1 MPARDMVGV
10 RGRFLQMAFSRRFEG
25 YAGYLIAFA
34 AVALAFA
41 VRLALHDILENGAVF
56 ILFVPAILA
65 ASIAGGFG
73 PGLAAVALSVLGAL
87 YIGWFGEGAWMQI
100 AIFAVVGLAI
110 AWMGEMLHFAR
121 RASDRTEQALDARE
135 AHLRSILDTVLDAT
149 VVIEPNGAIVS
160 FNAAA
165 IRQFGYAEAEVI
177 GRNVNILMPEPY
189 HHEHDGYIHRYLA
202 TGEKRIIGVDRVV
215 VGRRKDGSTFPM
227 KLAVGEMKSAGKTFF
242 TGFIRDLTEREES
255 AARLQ
260 EIQGELARL
269 ARLNEL
275 GEMAS
280 TLAHELNQPLAA
292 IANYTQGCVRL
303 LRNMDDA
310 VAVRMKEALEET
322 ARQSL
327 RAGGIIRHLRE
338 FVMRGETEK
347 APEDIRKLI
356 EEAGALALV
365 GSRERGVRSVFD
377 FSPGV
382 ATVMVD
388 RVQIQQVLINLMRN
402 AMEAMRDSERR
413 ELVIRTSSGD
423 EGSVIIEVSDT
434 GPGISDEIAARLF
447 QPFVT
452 SKPGGMGIGLSISR
466 RIVEAHGGELSA
478 SRNAEGGATF
488 RFSLPA
494 IDAAQQHQTERE

>member
-1 MPARDMVGV
+1 MVGV

-56 ILFVPAILA
+56 ILFVPAILV

-189 HHEHDGYIHRYLA
+189 H
-202 TGEKRIIGVDRVV
+202 
-215 VGRRKDGSTFPM
+215 
-227 KLAVGEMKSAGKTFF
+227 
-242 TGFIRDLTEREES
+242 
-255 AARLQ
+255 
-260 EIQGELARL
+260 
-269 ARLNEL
+269 
-275 GEMAS
+275 
-280 TLAHELNQPLAA
+280 
-292 IANYTQGCVRL
+292 
-303 LRNMDDA
+303 
-310 VAVRMKEALEET
+310 
-322 ARQSL
+322 
-327 RAGGIIRHLRE
+327 RA
-338 FVMRGETEK
+338 
-347 APEDIRKLI
+347 
-356 EEAGALALV
+356 
-365 GSRERGVRSVFD
+365 
-377 FSPGV
+377 
-382 ATVMVD
+382 
-388 RVQIQQVLINLMRN
+388 
-402 AMEAMRDSERR
+402 
-413 ELVIRTSSGD
+413 
-423 EGSVIIEVSDT
+423 
-434 GPGISDEIAARLF
+434 
-447 QPFVT
+447 
-452 SKPGGMGIGLSISR
+452 
-466 RIVEAHGGELSA
+466 
-478 SRNAEGGATF
+478 
-488 RFSLPA
+488 
-494 IDAAQQHQTERE
+494 

>member
-56 ILFVPAILA
+56 ILFVPAILV